1 MISNEEHL
9 LEIKEALVEPRGSV
23 RLEATYLCFNFIQ
36 NCENQSLISYF
47 IKNVDLTSRLIQ
59 NLDGC
64 TQTEMI
70 RISLELIDLILSK
83 EKADKGPEGQEFS
96 ESFERGGGLDAI
108 ELVQRSPN
116 RELVGKA

>member
-1 MISNEEHL
+1 MLSNEELL

-23 RLEATYLCFNFIQ
+23 SLEATYLCFNFIQ
-36 NCENQSLISYF
+36 NCENQNLISYF
-47 IKNVDLTSRLIQ
+47 IKNVDLTPRLIE
-59 NLDGC
+59 NLDSS

-70 RISLELIDLILSK
+70 RISLELIDLILNK
-83 EKADKGPEGQEFS
+83 EKADTGPEGQGFS
-96 ESFERGGGLDAI
+96 EFFERGGGLDAL